1 MSADIE
7 VLATGVAAYGLSP
20 LRPPLLEHPLGSS
33 EWRHLL
39 AVVTKQR
46 LCGLL
51 AEAARNGSIALT
63 GVQRDELD
71 QLRHVTRGET
81 SVLEHELVELVET
94 LTKADIDHR
103 VLRGAAA
110 AHLDYPD
117 AAQRV
122 FGRLELLVPLDSF
135 DDASVLCR
143 GMGCVRSFP
152 EPRPGFDR
160 RFGRGT
166 SFVLPSGNRL
176 VLRRTIVGGPFGMLV
191 RPADLLTHS
200 TPFTIGAHEL
210 AALGTEE
217 RFLHACF
224 YARLARVPPD
234 LVLLRDVAQM
244 VLAHSL
250 DIERIEALSTAWQS
264 EAVVADAVR
273 LAWTAFGVIDVVPLS
288 TWASA
293 HRPGRSDRRR
303 LRAYDHSFDHAQNG
317 AVLSF
322 AALRDIRPRRHAVNF
337 LRACVLPDRSYLAGR
352 YRGHLQRWWR
362 GSRALTHHA
371 LNRTAVSHG
380 PPTTTRD
387 AALEPPRR
395 QVAPRHA

>member
-7 VLATGVAAYGLSP
+7 VLATDIAAYGLSP
-20 LRPPLLEHPLGSS
+20 LRPPLVDRPLGFS
-33 EWRHLL
+33 EWRELL

-51 AEAARNGSIALT
+51 AEAARDGSIALT
-63 GVQRDELD
+63 GVQRDELE
-71 QLRHVTRGET
+71 QLRQVTREET
-81 SVLEHELVELVET
+81 SVLEHELVELVQT
-94 LTKADIDHR
+94 LTKAGIDHR
-103 VLRGAAA
+103 VMRGVAA

-117 AAQRV
+117 PSQRV
-122 FGRLELLVPLDSF
+122 FGRLELLVPLHSF
-135 DDASVLCR
+135 DDASVVCR

-160 RFGRGT
+160 RFSRGT
-166 SFVLPSGNRL
+166 SFVLPTGNRL

-191 RPADLLTHS
+191 KPADLFAVS
-200 TPFTIGAHEL
+200 TPFTIGPHEL
-210 AALGTEE
+210 AALGAEE

-362 GSRALTHHA
+362 GTRALIHHA
-371 LNRTAVSHG
+371 LNRTAVDHRT
-380 PPTTTRD
+380 PATPRD
-387 AALEPPRR
+387 PAPEPPRR
-395 QVAPRHA
+395 QVAPRHV